1 LACGTSNPALQIT
14 VLKNNREK
22 QTTADFKIIDVSFLV
37 FQRFSCSK
45 LVLKTVE
52 SRFVA
57 LNYFEISSK
66 ARQGT
71 HALPGEAQ

>member
-22 QTTADFKIIDVSFLV
+22 QTFKIIDVSFLV